1 MVCKIVPIK
10 YNSKIE
16 QLQKN
21 NIKHKFLYQSVKD
34 EIALYEENQNSNVKI
49 YSFFGFYFLVANSQN
64 KEITDSIRIGDFEK
78 LDDSQAYYGYYF
90 NSIQANEIISQTLR
104 NSNTLQIS
112 EKNSY
117 DNSDINVVL
126 SENGFVLC
134 SKLNLSAEDKF
145 ERVLLLFLLALA
157 YNLKAEKLLQ
167 DVSKSYKNNSYENM
181 IKLRDEIYA
190 FDLNCFFHNPV
201 IQNKHQVYTIWNLIA
216 KNYDVQVKHNEIKS
230 QVSYLTNIIE
240 SKHKA
245 FLEEK
250 TRKNE
255 KALTWIGLAIGL
267 ASLVSVF
274 KDLKELLG
282 L

>member
-216 KNYDVQVKHNEIKS
+216 QNYDVQVKHNEIKS
-230 QVSYLTNIIE
+230 QVSDLTNIIE

-245 FLEEK
+245 YLEEK

>member
-230 QVSYLTNIIE
+230 QVSDLTNIIE

>member
-1 MVCKIVPIK
+1 MVYKIVPIK

-34 EIALYEENQNSNVKI
+34 EIALYEENQNSNIKI
-49 YSFFGFYFLVANSQN
+49 YSFFGFYFLVVSSQN
-64 KEITDSIRIGDFEK
+64 KEITESIRIGDFEK
-78 LDDSQAYYGYYF
+78 LDDSQAYYGHYF
-90 NSIQANEIISQTLR
+90 NSIQANETISQTLR

-167 DVSKSYKNNSYENM
+167 EVSKSYKNNSYDNM

-230 QVSYLTNIIE
+230 QVSDLTNIIE